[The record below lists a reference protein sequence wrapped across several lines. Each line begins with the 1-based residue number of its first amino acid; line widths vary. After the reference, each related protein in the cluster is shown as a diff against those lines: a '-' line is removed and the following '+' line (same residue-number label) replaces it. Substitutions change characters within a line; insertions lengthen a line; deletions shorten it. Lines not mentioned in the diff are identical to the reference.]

1 MTVDSGIDRL
11 LKDVLALQDEDGRG
25 AELTE
30 ERVRHVLLGRDTFT
44 ADERNLLATS
54 PLARSTYAEIAE
66 DLRLEGEAFE
76 QGWQQDAVQQSPW
89 KAHAV
94 DGTAVAKRAIAL
106 RRLKAAASFI
116 VLALVVGYVL
126 SRMGPYSRH
135 VESQSVNAEVS
146 DESATSTRGASELSD
161 KAINTAGE
169 NGAYHTAFCPPLP
182 VALANA
188 YLHGYKCTP
197 SKGTLENIDR
207 VLRNP
212 TSIGFVQ
219 LDVYA
224 DEAIKRADEF
234 KKLTVIRG
242 DIACEGLW
250 MVTKD
255 PELKNYGHIQAFS
268 QRINFILP
276 VRESG
281 SAPTFDFLQEN
292 DPDGLGRVPEDHKRY
307 VADATAVLN
316 ETAASTNGAVGFFVQ
331 FADPENANI
340 KLIAEKGLKVIPVV
354 TKEILDK
361 KLNGQSIY
369 QLQTFTLKSG
379 GIFAKATEATAACTP
394 VAIITGAPGVVRS
407 DPDKVDNQRE
417 LIQAIRNIPAERL
430 LPKENP
436 IVADVI
442 RSPKTL
448 ADQKVVEMVAMVEKT
463 RQMSERGLQ

>member
-1 MTVDSGIDRL
+1 M
-11 LKDVLALQDEDGRG
+11 KDVLALQDEDGRG

-30 ERVRHVLLGRDTFT
+30 ERVRHVLLGRGTFT
-44 ADERNLLATS
+44 ADERSLLATS
-54 PLARSTYAEIAE
+54 PLARLIYAEIAE
-66 DLRLEGEAFE
+66 DLRLEREAVE
-76 QGWQQDAVQQSPW
+76 HGWQEEAVQQSPW
-89 KAHAV
+89 RARAG

-106 RRLKAAASFI
+106 RRLKVAASFI
-116 VLALVVGYVL
+116 GLALVVGYVL

-135 VESQSVNAEVS
+135 VESQSVNADVS
-146 DESATSTRGASELSD
+146 DKSATSTRGASELSD

-224 DEAIKRADEF
+224 DEAVKRADEF
-234 KKLTVIRG
+234 KKLTVIRS

-268 QRINFILP
+268 QRIDFILP

-340 KLIAEKGLKVIPVV
+340 KLIADKGLKVIPVV

-361 KLNGQSIY
+361 KLNRQSIY

-394 VAIITGAPGVVRS
+394 VAIITGAPEVFRN
-407 DPDKVDNQRE
+407 DRDKVDNQRE
-417 LIQAIRNIPAERL
+417 LIQAIRNIPTERL

-442 RSPKTL
+442 RFPKTL
-448 ADQKVVEMVAMVEKT
+448 ADQRVVEMVAMVEKT
-463 RQMSERGLQ
+463 RQMSEKGLQ

>member
-30 ERVRHVLLGRDTFT
+30 ERVRHVLLGRDTFK
-44 ADERNLLATS
+44 ADERSLLATS
-54 PLARSTYAEIAE
+54 PLARLTYAEITE
-66 DLRLEGEAFE
+66 DLRLEREAFE
-76 QGWQQDAVQQSPW
+76 QGSHEEAVQQSPS
-89 KAHAV
+89 KGRAG
-94 DGTAVAKRAIAL
+94 DGTAVATRVIAL
-106 RRLKAAASFI
+106 RRLQVAASFI
-116 VLALVVGYVL
+116 ALAIAIGYVL
-126 SRMGPYSRH
+126 SRLGPYSRQ
-135 VESQSVNAEVS
+135 VESQSVDAELS
-146 DESATSTRGASELSD
+146 DKATSTIGATGIFD

-169 NGAYHTAFCPPLP
+169 KGAYHTAFCPPLP
-182 VALANA
+182 GALANA
-188 YLHGYKCTP
+188 YLQGYKCTP

-234 KKLTVIRG
+234 KKLTVIRS

-307 VADATAVLN
+307 VADATEVLN

-331 FADPENANI
+331 FADPGNANI
-340 KLIAEKGLKVIPVV
+340 KLIADKGLKVIPVV

-361 KLNGQSIY
+361 KLNGQHIY

-379 GIFAKATEATAACTP
+379 GIFAKTTEATAACTP
-394 VAIITGAPGVVRS
+394 VAIITGAPEAFRS
-407 DPDKVDNQRE
+407 DRDKVDDQRG

-442 RSPKTL
+442 RFPKTL
-448 ADQKVVEMVAMVEKT
+448 ADRAVIEMVAMVEKT
-463 RQMSERGLQ
+463 RQISEKALQ

>member
-1 MTVDSGIDRL
+1 MTTVNSGIDRL

-30 ERVRHVLLGRDTFT
+30 ERVRHVLLGSDTFT
-44 ADERNLLATS
+44 ATERSLLATS
-54 PLARSTYAEIAE
+54 PLARLTYAEIAE
-66 DLRLEGEAFE
+66 DLRLEREAVQ
-76 QGWQQDAVQQSPW
+76 QGWQEEGVHQSPR
-89 KAHAV
+89 KGRAV
-94 DGTAVAKRAIAL
+94 DGTAVATRVIAL
-106 RRLKAAASFI
+106 RRLKVAASFI
-116 VLALVVGYVL
+116 ALALVFGVL
-126 SRMGPYSRH
+126 SRLGPYFRH
-135 VESQSVNAEVS
+135 IPYQSVNTGVS
-146 DESATSTRGASELSD
+146 DKATSTTGATEISD

-169 NGAYHTAFCPPLP
+169 KGAYHTAFCPPLP
-182 VALANA
+182 DALANA
-188 YLHGYKCTP
+188 YFQGYKCTP

-207 VLRNP
+207 VLRSP
-212 TSIGFVQ
+212 TSTGFVQ

-234 KKLTVIRG
+234 KKLTVIRS

-307 VADATAVLN
+307 VADATEVLN

-340 KLIAEKGLKVIPVV
+340 KLIADKGLKVIPVV
-354 TKEILDK
+354 SKEILDK

-369 QLQTFTLKSG
+369 QLQTFTLKSA

-394 VAIITGAPGVVRS
+394 VAIITGAPGVFGS
-407 DPDKVDNQRE
+407 DPDKVNNQRE

-442 RSPKTL
+442 RFPKTL
-448 ADQKVVEMVAMVEKT
+448 ADQKVVEMIAMVEKT
-463 RQMSERGLQ
+463 RQMSEKGLQ